1 MVLSLQEVSQ
11 HNKKDDCWVIIHDK
25 AYDLSDFM
33 DEHPGGLAIIM
44 KYAGKDATKAFDPI
58 HPGDTLTKY
67 LQPKYHKGEVE
78 KKQKRRR
85 VPLQIMAPQL
95 NLLNPLWSHKKQ
107 LMNLMLNMMNKKTK
121 LLSLQKFK
129 LMELVITTTM
139 KLKVMMSMTTTMM
152 MMMSHQ
158 LKKNLNVVNLLK
170 QTRYFSN
177 L

>member
-1 MVLSLQEVSQ
+1 
-11 HNKKDDCWVIIHDK
+11 
-25 AYDLSDFM
+25 M

-139 KLKVMMSMTTTMM
+139 KLKVMTSMTTMM
-152 MMMSHQ
+152 MMIHQ